1 MSTSVLSP
9 HSSLALTH
17 VTIIGT
23 TGAAAQPNM
32 TVLIQGNR
40 ITVVAPTN
48 AVTLPADTFVVPAAG
63 QYLIPGLWDM
73 HVHLSYTAALSL
85 PAFVANGV
93 TSVRDMG
100 SDLDQ
105 VDAWRQQIV
114 VGASIGPRIVR
125 PGPMLDGLKEDMRY
139 RQAVT
144 SAAEA
149 YAAVTALQRRGVD
162 FIKVHNL
169 VPREAYFAIAA
180 ACKQHG
186 LTFVGHIP
194 QGISAEEVAE
204 AGQKSIEH
212 TESLA
217 EAALFQLTEP
227 ASSWEDAVASYTD
240 ARHQNAFAQF
250 ARQGI
255 WYCPTLVAYRANAFA
270 NAAFVRHNPLQKYLA
285 PSMVTFQ
292 DTWMPLEPEPLPDE
306 DYALQRAFFI
316 SLLGLV
322 RAMHAASVQ
331 LLAGTDPPVRGVF
344 PGFSLH
350 DELELLVEA
359 GLTPLQALQ
368 VATLNPARFLGM
380 QETLGSIEPGK
391 LADLVLLDADPLMAI
406 SNTRRIAAVIVN
418 GRLFS
423 RQALDQLLTEV
434 ESAAETARS

>member
-1 MSTSVLSP
+1 MSSAVPAP
-9 HSSLALTH
+9 HSSLTLTD
-17 VTIIGT
+17 VTIIDT

-32 TVLIQGNR
+32 TVLLHGNR
-40 ITVVAPTN
+40 IVAVASTDTVA
-48 AVTLPADTFVVPAAG
+48 LPADTFVLPASG

-73 HVHLSYTAALSL
+73 HVHLSYTASLSL
-85 PAFVANGV
+85 PIFIANGV
-93 TSVRDMG
+93 TGVRDMG
-100 SDLDQ
+100 SDLHEI
-105 VDAWRQQIV
+105 DAWRQQIT
-114 VGASIGPRIVR
+114 VGARIGPRIVR

-149 YAAVTALQRRGVD
+149 STAVAALQRQGID

-186 LTFVGHIP
+186 LAFVGHIP

-217 EAALFQLTEP
+217 EAALYQLQNP
-227 ASSWEDAVASYTD
+227 ASSWEDAVASYAD
-240 ARHQNAFAQF
+240 ARHQDVFAQF
-250 ARQGI
+250 VRQGV

-270 NAAFVRHNPLQKYLA
+270 NAAFVRDNPLQKYLA
-285 PSMVTFQ
+285 PPMVTFQ

-306 DYALQRAFFI
+306 AYALQRAFFT

-322 RAMHAASVQ
+322 RAMHAAGVP

-350 DELELLVEA
+350 DELELLVQA
-359 GLTPLQALQ
+359 GLRPLQALQ
-368 VATLNPARFLGM
+368 AATLNPARFLGV
-380 QETLGSIEPGK
+380 QETLGSIEAGK
-391 LADLVLLDADPLMAI
+391 LADLVLLDADPLVAI
-406 SNTRRIAAVIVN
+406 GNTRRIAAVVVN
-418 GRLFS
+418 GRLLA
-423 RQALDQLLTEV
+423 RQVLDHLLSEA
-434 ESAAETARS
+434 ESAVEAARS